1 MTNRSNGRYRP
12 SLERLETKQLP
23 SGLTGHAPGVRRGT
37 TIEATLANAEP
48 AAVKPTIGYLMYR
61 VTNPTR
67 YNSVVKPPFQQ
78 VLVQR
83 DQPVAGQQYN
93 ILSILVR
100 NGTAK
105 TFTAA
110 DGFQVRLSQQDYDT
124 PVLTGDQQWKP
135 GQWIV
140 FYVLTKKYYPV
151 PSQVKSGFVFNL
163 DGARSVAIPGPSGI
177 FQRITYDPN
186 KFAGMLDWITAYGP
200 GSQGG
205 AGYKYGL
212 PVTNINEIV
221 SARTNRMDF
230 GGYF

>member
-1 MTNRSNGRYRP
+1 MT
-12 SLERLETKQLP
+12 
-23 SGLTGHAPGVRRGT
+23 
-37 TIEATLANAEP
+37 
-48 AAVKPTIGYLMYR
+48 GYLIYR
-61 VTNPTR
+61 VTNPNR

-78 VLVQR
+78 VLVQQ

-105 TFTAA
+105 TFTAG
-110 DGFQVRLSQQDYDT
+110 DDLQVKLSQQNYET
-124 PVLTGDQQWKP
+124 PVLTGGQEWKP

-151 PSQVKSGFVFNL
+151 PSQVKSGFVFDL
-163 DGARSVAIPGPSGI
+163 GGARSVAIPGPSGI
-177 FQRITYDPN
+177 FQRITYDPK

-205 AGYKYGL
+205 KGYKYGI

-221 SARTNRMDF
+221 SAKTNRNDF